1 MATPIKRRP
10 WVADWRE
17 SVAQSVG
24 HLTTTEPAA
33 WQSIGVTPA
42 PARPGK
48 RAFDIAAGLVLVLV
62 TLPALLVLLLAS
74 AVSYRSW
81 PLFTHERLGRGG
93 KPFRFAKIRSLPVCT
108 DGYADKYS
116 LREVRISGVG
126 RFLRRT
132 HLDELPQLWQVVTGQ
147 LSLVGPRPEMPGLA
161 SRFDPEFVAARLAV
175 RPGVTGLWQVSE
187 GVKGLIG
194 ESPEYDLWYLER
206 MSPRFDLWIL
216 WRTVRK
222 VLPGGGHVTLADVP
236 WCVVPATPAQ
246 LEPVGIES

>member
-1 MATPIKRRP
+1 MKRRTE
-10 WVADWRE
+10 RRIGEE
-17 SVAQSVG
+17 SVAKSG
-24 HLTTTEPAA
+24 KNLATAA
-33 WQSIGVTPA
+33 PPVWQAIGVPIA

-48 RAFDIAAGLVLVLV
+48 RAFDIIAGLALGLL
-62 TLPALLVLLLAS
+62 TLPLMLVLLVAS
-74 AVSYRSW
+74 AISYRSR
-81 PLFTHERLGRGG
+81 PIFTHERLGRGG

-126 RFLRRT
+126 RFLRST

-187 GVKGLIG
+187 GVEGLIG
-194 ESPEYDLWYLER
+194 EFPEYDLWYLKR
-206 MSPRFDLWIL
+206 MTPRLDLWIL
-216 WRTVRK
+216 WRTVRQ
-222 VLPGGGHVTLADVP
+222 VLPGGANVTLADVP
-236 WCVVPATPAQ
+236 WYVAPAAQVQ